1 MHPACLPI
9 EMLQREC
16 RILTG
21 RRSGPGGQNRNKV
34 ETAVR
39 IQHLPSG
46 ITAEASE
53 RRSQGQNRSV
63 AEFRL
68 RLRLATECRSS
79 WAVDESVRLANC
91 YASNEKPPGQTG
103 DVPVHVSALMQ
114 QRIRAGRLQVSAQ
127 HQDFPALLAEAM
139 DHLLAA
145 GWDYR
150 IAAMRI
156 NVSSSQFAKLLR
168 THPPALL
175 AVNQHRTALGLPV
188 IN

>member
-1 MHPACLPI
+1 
-9 EMLQREC
+9 
-16 RILTG
+16 
-21 RRSGPGGQNRNKV
+21 
-34 ETAVR
+34 
-39 IQHLPSG
+39 
-46 ITAEASE
+46 
-53 RRSQGQNRSV
+53 
-63 AEFRL
+63 
-68 RLRLATECRSS
+68 
-79 WAVDESVRLANC
+79 
-91 YASNEKPPGQTG
+91 
-103 DVPVHVSALMQ
+103 MQ